1 MTKSASISSHL
12 LSVTIKRW
20 VSLILCSVAAS
31 LLLFFL
37 SELAWMQAA
46 FKVYS
51 KIITA
56 NIWVYHASAFIAGIA
71 IKVLL
76 DRFRVSHPERM
87 IRPNLRY
94 PPLTI
99 SIFLTLGI
107 LGYFSIYYRDN
118 SAEIIIFMI
127 ESKVFSQLYL
137 VILGVCAAHLQ
148 HLISI
153 KKFEFSFA
161 ILFFIILT
169 STYIALENKYSL
181 ISYLAISCYIVILSV
196 IIFFEHYLTK
206 SKIFSNIRPKANNF
220 SSEDKVSKNF
230 ENWTLKDFQQWFK
243 DDKPMES
250 ISDLEP
256 DYQVYAKRIY
266 ERLIHGGIKTEQEL
280 AQHIALY
287 GPFGCGKSS
296 IILSVVNELEKR
308 VIDGKENK
316 KTEWI
321 HCDITTWGIQ
331 ADHVAEVVLTHVI
344 DTIAEKLDMCAF
356 RSLPKH
362 YVEAMK
368 GGGSHWQ
375 IMAALL
381 NKATDV
387 ETCLVELNSVLAAT
401 NINLLITIQD
411 IDRGTPEDI
420 TRRLN
425 ELAALLDHLKNR
437 ILNKINFIIAIDYE
451 VQDQAGV
458 ISKTTNIS
466 EYILKI
472 NYQSIISK
480 WHTLNLEE
488 IFNQGLL
495 LTEKPLINS
504 IEEDNADQGLNHT
517 AKNRLLNKHIMASNQ
532 LIHSIRIMKKIM
544 RHVDSCWTKEKLL
557 GEVDLDTL
565 LLTFTLRETEPDL
578 FNAFINIYPDLF
590 YSPNALQKNAR
601 GENTE
606 ISVSTRINEIITN
619 TKKILNKSEQFYIN
633 LVGIILDID
642 DLSKANGQTIPVK
655 LEQYKTTQTL
665 RNQLNCTNYLNRF
678 LLETIPSDEL
688 SDQYVLKTFKA
699 FEEST
704 EEQKRTITENIL
716 SDNRWLE
723 AYQRFSHVMFSNE
736 NKLENQKTFFN
747 QLVCFSTEKPDLS
760 ERLNQDW
767 FKKLCIELI
776 KGNLFEHAFKKLS
789 KSKKIT
795 PLYTMVNTIKNNN
808 ELCDLAFKNTDLI
821 KLTNQELINLIDEQ
835 PEIILEIM
843 YIYCFNYNYGEKI
856 SPEIYFLLM
865 IFASEKKEFQIKAK
879 SLLSGY
885 LRSKPQNINTPYFG
899 DNSDKSE
906 TIEEIIKNTLFKIEK
921 DLKNNDH
928 TRWTGLIETLSA
940 QKDDSI
946 EDVYLIDFI
955 LEEMIKI
962 DGKKNNLPI

>member
-46 FKVYS
+46 FTVYS

-56 NIWVYHASAFIAGIA
+56 NIWVYHASAFLAGVA

-76 DRFRVSHPERM
+76 DRFRVSHLERM

-107 LGYFSIYYRDN
+107 LGYFSIYCRDN

-220 SSEDKVSKNF
+220 SSKDKVSKNF
-230 ENWTLKDFQQWFK
+230 EHWTLKDFQQWFK

-266 ERLIHGGIKTEQEL
+266 ERLINGGIKTEQEL

-316 KTEWI
+316 KTKWI
-321 HCDITTWGIQ
+321 HCDIATWGIQ
-331 ADHVAEVVLTHVI
+331 ADHVAEVVLTHII

-362 YVEAMK
+362 YVEAMR
-368 GGGSHWQ
+368 GGGSYWQ

-381 NKATDV
+381 NKSTNV
-387 ETCLVELNSVLAAT
+387 ETCFIELNKVLAAT

-411 IDRGTPEDI
+411 IDRGTPDDI

-437 ILNKINFIIAIDYE
+437 ILNKINFIIAMGNE
-451 VQDQAGV
+451 GQHQADI

-466 EYILKI
+466 EYVSKI
-472 NYQSIISK
+472 NYQSTISK
-480 WHTLNLEE
+480 WHTLNFEE

-495 LTEKPLINS
+495 LTAYPTKNS
-504 IEEDNADQGLNHT
+504 IKEYNAGQGLNHT
-517 AKNRLLNKHIMASNQ
+517 AKNHLLNKHIMASNQ
-532 LIHSIRIMKKIM
+532 LVHSIRIMKKIM
-544 RHVDSCWTKEKLL
+544 RRVDSCWTKEKLL

-565 LLTFTLRETEPDL
+565 LLIFTLRETE
-578 FNAFINIYPDLF
+578 PDLF
-590 YSPNALQKNAR
+590 YSPNALQKNAM
-601 GENTE
+601 GENTT
-606 ISVSTRINEIITN
+606 IIVSDRIIETIKNI
-619 TKKILNKSEQFYIN
+619 TKKLNKSDNFYIN
-633 LVGIILDID
+633 CIRVILNVEE
-642 DLSKANGQTIPVK
+642 LSKENGQTIPVK
-655 LEQYKTTQTL
+655 FEQYKTTQTL

-704 EEQKRTITENIL
+704 EEQKLTITENIL

-723 AYQRFSHVMFSNE
+723 AYQRFDHVMFSGE
-736 NKLENQKTFFN
+736 NKVVHQKTFFN
-747 QLVCFSTEKPDLS
+747 QLVYLS
-760 ERLNQDW
+760 EKNAELSNKLNNTW
-767 FKKLCIELI
+767 FIDIALTLI
-776 KGNLFEHAFKKLS
+776 KNGFFEQVFNKFIKTKQLLLI
-789 KSKKIT
+789 KKIT
-795 PLYTMVNTIKNNN
+795 YEIYSNPSIYISTL
-808 ELCDLAFKNTDLI
+808 DG
-821 KLTNQELINLIDEQ
+821 TNLINSLKGTWKIFIDEFS
-835 PEIILEIM
+835 EIISNTM
-843 YIYCFNYNYGEKI
+843 YIYAEINNDKNI
-856 SPEIYFLLM
+856 SSDLYYLFEIFSNARNDSLN
-865 IFASEKKEFQIKAK
+865 KATEYINK
-879 SLLSGY
+879 
-885 LRSKPQNINTPYFG
+885 RSKPYLN
-899 DNSDKSE
+899 
-906 TIEEIIKNTLFKIEK
+906 EEKHSYVNTLLKLKRESIENNSTTWNYWIK
-921 DLKNNDH
+921 FLKNQKNHNSNKNDD
-928 TRWTGLIETLSA
+928 
-940 QKDDSI
+940 KDNF
-946 EDVYLIDFI
+946 LDFI
-955 LEEMIKI
+955 LKEMEKI
-962 DGKKNNLPI
+962 EQER